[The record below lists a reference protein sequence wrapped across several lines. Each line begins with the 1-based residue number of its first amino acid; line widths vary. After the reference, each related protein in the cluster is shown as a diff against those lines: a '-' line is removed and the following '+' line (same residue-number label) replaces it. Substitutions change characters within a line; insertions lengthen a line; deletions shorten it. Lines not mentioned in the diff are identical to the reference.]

1 MTQKTIE
8 SIVEYST
15 GGADSAVTTVQYYD
29 DGVKIR
35 SYLSPFDTDWSGKEP
50 ITLTLSFSHSDFG
63 KLLDLLLDRSKSHR
77 KIATT
82 CSERNK
88 KCR

>member
-15 GGADSAVTTVQYYD
+15 GGADSAVTTVHYYD

-50 ITLTLSFSHSDFG
+50 ITLTLSFTHDEVLKF
-63 KLLDLLLDRSKSHR
+63 LDTLVARIKSQG

-82 CSERNK
+82 WSVKNK